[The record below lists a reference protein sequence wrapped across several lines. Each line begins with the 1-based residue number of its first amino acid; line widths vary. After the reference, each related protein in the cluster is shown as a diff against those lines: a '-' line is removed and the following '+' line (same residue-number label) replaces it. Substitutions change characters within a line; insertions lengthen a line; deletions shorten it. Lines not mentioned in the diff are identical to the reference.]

1 MYAIAVTGPGALTLA
16 ERLAAH
22 CEGAVIITR
31 DSDTGTEPSGDLA
44 VSLHPDGWTARG
56 RERSVE
62 DLLADLAPEHDYAF
76 LVDIETDLP
85 TVTAGGGDAKESIA
99 GVEEPEN
106 ADLGPVIAAIDG
118 TEPFETLESLVAR
131 AKRTEGADRAGA
143 IATFTGRVRRKDAA
157 DDSPTKLLEF
167 ETYEGV
173 ASQRM
178 EVIEAELE
186 ERDGVIEVLLH
197 HRSGVIPAGE
207 DIVFVVVLA
216 GHREEAF
223 ETVSDGIDRLKD
235 EVPIF
240 KKEVTANE
248 EFWVHDRP

>member
-1 MYAIAVTGPGALTLA
+1 MHAIAVTGPGASALA
-16 ERLAAH
+16 ERLAAR
-22 CEGAVIITR
+22 CEDSVTVTR
-31 DSDTGTEPSGDLA
+31 DDDAGAEPPGDFA

-56 RERSVE
+56 REHSV
-62 DLLADLAPEHDYAF
+62 DDVLAELAPEHDYAF
-76 LVDIETDLP
+76 LVGVEADLP
-85 TVTAGGGDAKESIA
+85 TVAAGADVEGAIA
-99 GVEEPEN
+99 SVDDPAD
-106 ADLGPVIAAIDG
+106 ADLEPVVTAIDA

-131 AKRTEGADRAGA
+131 AKRAEGADRAGA

-157 DDSPTKLLEF
+157 DDSPTELLEF

-173 ASQRM
+173 AAQRM
-178 EVIEAELE
+178 AVIESELE
-186 ERDGVIEVLLH
+186 ERDGVVEVLLH

-216 GHREEAF
+216 GHRGEAF

-240 KKEVTANE
+240 KKEVTAEE